1 MPSPTKSPKPK
12 AKASKPARGNKLR
25 TTVPSAAAAA
35 RGAARP
41 RIAPEHVGIG
51 AHVSIA
57 GGYCVALD
65 RAHEAG
71 LDAMQIFTSSPR
83 SKQRR
88 EISAE
93 EEATFAA
100 ACKTSPVR
108 STYVH
113 TPYYVNTASPDD
125 RTWHFSKSYILRELE
140 VMERAKI
147 KYFVMHLGSHLGS
160 GSKAGVAR
168 VIRMLDEVL
177 AESKG
182 SNTVICCENTA
193 GSNNSVG
200 SDLDEL
206 GSILKKYRGNPRV
219 GCIIDTCHTFAAG
232 YDLRTPAAVDKT
244 LKKIDAVIGWER
256 VPMLH
261 FNDSKVDLAG
271 HADRH
276 EHLGKGFIGHDGL
289 RAVATHKLTQ
299 GKDLILETEEEG
311 RDQDVAHLRKWL
323 KR

>member
-1 MPSPTKSPKPK
+1 MV
-12 AKASKPARGNKLR
+12 KLR
-25 TTVPSAAAAA
+25 ATTPSAAAAK
-35 RGAARP
+35 RGASRP
-41 RIAPEHVGIG
+41 RIAPHRVGIG
-51 AHVSIA
+51 AHVSIV
-57 GGYCVALD
+57 GGYCMALD
-65 RAHEAG
+65 RAHELG

-83 SKQRR
+83 SKARR
-88 EISAE
+88 EINRE
-93 EEATFAA
+93 EEESFSK
-100 ACKTSPVR
+100 ACKVSPVR
-108 STYVH
+108 NVYVH
-113 TPYYVNTASPDD
+113 TPYYVNAASPDS
-125 RTWHFSKSYILRELE
+125 RTWHFSKTYILRELE
-140 VMERAKI
+140 LMDRAGI
-147 KYFVMHLGSHLGS
+147 KYFVMHLGSHLGK
-160 GSKAGVAR
+160 GAKVGDAK

-182 SNTVICCENTA
+182 SKTVICCENTA

-206 GSILKKYRGNPRV
+206 GAILAHYHGNKRV

-244 LKKIDAVIGWER
+244 LKFIDKVIGWER

-261 FNDSKVDLAG
+261 FNDSKVDLGG

-276 EHLGKGFIGHDGL
+276 EHLGKGYIGLEGL

-299 GKDLILETEEEG
+299 GKDLILETEDQG
-311 RDQDVAHLRKWL
+311 RDKDIAYLREWL

>member
-1 MPSPTKSPKPK
+1 
-12 AKASKPARGNKLR
+12 
-25 TTVPSAAAAA
+25 
-35 RGAARP
+35 
-41 RIAPEHVGIG
+41 
-51 AHVSIA
+51 
-57 GGYCVALD
+57 
-65 RAHEAG
+65 
-71 LDAMQIFTSSPR
+71 MQIFSSSPR

-88 EISAE
+88 DISAE
-93 EEATFAA
+93 EEASFAA

-113 TPYYVNTASPDD
+113 TPYYVNAASPDS
-125 RTWHFSKSYILRELE
+125 RTWHFSKTYILRELE
-140 VMERAKI
+140 LMDRAKI
-147 KYFVMHLGSHLGS
+147 RYFVMHLGSHLGQ
-160 GSKAGVAR
+160 GSKVGVAR

-182 SNTVICCENTA
+182 SKTVICCENTA

-200 SDLDEL
+200 SDLEEL
-206 GSILKKYRGNPRV
+206 GAILAHYRGNPRV

-244 LKKIDAVIGWER
+244 LKHIDKAIGWER

-261 FNDSKVDLAG
+261 FNDSKVDLGG

-276 EHLGKGFIGHDGL
+276 EHLGKGFIGLEGL

-311 RDQDVAHLRKWL
+311 RGKDLAYLREWL
-323 KR
+323 GRR